1 MTSSQG
7 RRQSAWKSRKQN
19 RKPHEKIKSFA
30 ELASGAPASSEAGFQ
45 NHE

>member
-19 RKPHEKIKSFA
+19 RKPHDKIKSFA
-30 ELASGAPASSEAGFQ
+30 EIYNESTSNGAGFR